1 MILVLDQSNH
11 QLRKSIVVGFADL
24 SIAEIAFDE
33 QLPVE
38 QVLYLL
44 EQT

>member
-1 MILVLDQSNH
+1 MILILDESNH
-11 QLRKSIVVGFADL
+11 QLRKPIVMGFADL
-24 SIAEIAFDE
+24 SIAEIAFDD

-38 QVLYLL
+38 QVLCLL